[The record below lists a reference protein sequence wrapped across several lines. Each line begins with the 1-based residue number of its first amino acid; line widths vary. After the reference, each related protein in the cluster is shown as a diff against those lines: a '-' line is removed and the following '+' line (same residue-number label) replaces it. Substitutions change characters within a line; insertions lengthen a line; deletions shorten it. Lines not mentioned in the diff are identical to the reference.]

1 MNEFFRRLKLTPRLA
16 LEIGL
21 ASLFANILAL
31 AAPLFVIQVLNR
43 YVAHGVDATLATLT
57 TGVLLAI
64 SLEYAFRKIR
74 MRLGRAVSAGPDTN
88 IANAG
93 FNVLLKVKASAL
105 ERIPQGQR
113 QQIISATSSIEKA
126 YGSGNIGAVFD
137 VPFAS

>member
-1 MNEFFRRLKLTPRLA
+1 MNELVRRLRQTPGLA

-21 ASLFANILAL
+21 ASVFANILAL

-74 MRLGRAVSAGPDTN
+74 MRLSQAVSAGTDTN
-88 IANAG
+88 NANAG
-93 FNVLLKVKASAL
+93 LMF
-105 ERIPQGQR
+105 
-113 QQIISATSSIEKA
+113 
-126 YGSGNIGAVFD
+126 Y
-137 VPFAS
+137 